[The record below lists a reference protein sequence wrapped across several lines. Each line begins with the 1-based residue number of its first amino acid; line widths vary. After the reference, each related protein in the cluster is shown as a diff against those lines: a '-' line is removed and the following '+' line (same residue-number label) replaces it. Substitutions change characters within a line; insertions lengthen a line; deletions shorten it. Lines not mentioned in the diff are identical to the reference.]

1 MKRILSILALTALS
15 YMGYSQCAISVAA
28 YPSVAN
34 IGDTISLYGYG
45 STSNNG
51 YFAWTMPGGAPS
63 SGTTW
68 DTTSSIGVQ
77 YWTPGTY
84 TICAVWYDST
94 WACVDSACT
103 TVTING
109 GVTTIDSVA
118 STPTTCGSC
127 NGSATVFPG
136 GNGVAPYTYAWN
148 NGSTTATIS
157 GLCAGT
163 YSVTVTDANGDNEA
177 ATVVIN
183 GVGGNVAVSITANNL
198 TPCAND
204 SVVLTASA
212 NGTGISYLWN
222 TGQIGSTIYPN
233 SSGQYIVTATNAN
246 GCSGSDTVEINF
258 ESPIIPSISTINE
271 TCVSCCDGEIGL
283 SATGGNGSFTYA
295 WSNGS
300 TSANQSSLCP
310 GTYTVTITD
319 AVSGCTE
326 VASATISAFS
336 CAYISGFITQ
346 DAPAVVYLIEE
357 NGGVLSAVDSMILD
371 SVGAYYFQAC
381 PGTYYVKAALLPA
394 HPMYASYIP
403 TYYDSAALWS
413 SANAIVVG
421 NSNIFNLDF
430 SLLAGTNTGGP
441 GFVGGSVIGGGN
453 RGEGDPVANAQ
464 VFITDMND
472 NVVAFTR
479 TNAQGAYEMTGLA
492 YGDYKMY
499 VDILNKTSYPNI
511 FTLDEGNEGLENA
524 NFLVYADY
532 IRPESPTGVESIVL
546 SSAKLFPNPAKNQ
559 LTIQSENHI
568 QQVVIYSVLG
578 EQMIQT
584 KANSNA
590 LNIDLSELASGQYI
604 VEIQNETGVQHQ
616 ILVKE

>member
-15 YMGYSQCAISVAA
+15 YMGYSQCSISVAA
-28 YPSVAN
+28 YPSVTN
-34 IGDTISLYGYG
+34 VGDTISLYGYG

-136 GNGVAPYTYAWN
+136 GNGVAPFTYAWN

-233 SSGQYIVTATNAN
+233 SSGQYIVTATDAN
-246 GCSGSDTVEINF
+246 GCSGSDTVEINS

-546 SSAKLFPNPAKNQ
+546 SSAKLFPNPAKNK